1 MRKVLESRKRS
12 GPRAQGLASWNL
24 YDRAEGEKA
33 ELTRF
38 ATSAAAPR
46 FVDFLHRNNRLVDT
60 AGYPVINNVG
70 LAALTLLVAESDPKD
85 KDILIR
91 LIMHMIGTA
100 PPTAEQA

>member
-1 MRKVLESRKRS
+1 MT
-12 GPRAQGLASWNL
+12 GPKAK
-24 YDRAEGEKA
+24 KA
-33 ELTRF
+33 ELSRF

-46 FVDFLHRNNRLVDT
+46 FVEFLLRNNRFVDT
-60 AGYPVINNVG
+60 AGHPVVNDVG
-70 LAALTLLVAESDPKD
+70 LAALTLRVAESDPKD